1 MAYSQTRTMNPV
13 INELE
18 DVRAEFV
25 VKVYQHVML
34 AVGAFVAFET
44 ILFMTGIAQTFGEF
58 VFGGGGGTWLL
69 ILMGFMAGQFIVAQS
84 VANMDNPN
92 VQYAGLFGSAALYS
106 VLFSP
111 MLWYS
116 FRDGG
121 QDVAMAAVITLVG
134 FGGLSVIG
142 FVTRKDLSFMR
153 PIIMWAS
160 FAAMGA
166 IVISLFTSAQ
176 LGVWFSLAMIALS
189 GASILYQTQN
199 IVRRYPSWAHIAAAV
214 GLFSS
219 LMTMFYYVLRL
230 FSRR

>member
-84 VANMDNPN
+84 VANN
-92 VQYAGLFGSAALYS
+92 G
-106 VLFSP
+106 
-111 MLWYS
+111 
-116 FRDGG
+116 
-121 QDVAMAAVITLVG
+121 
-134 FGGLSVIG
+134 
-142 FVTRKDLSFMR
+142 
-153 PIIMWAS
+153 
-160 FAAMGA
+160 
-166 IVISLFTSAQ
+166 
-176 LGVWFSLAMIALS
+176 
-189 GASILYQTQN
+189 
-199 IVRRYPSWAHIAAAV
+199 
-214 GLFSS
+214 
-219 LMTMFYYVLRL
+219 
-230 FSRR
+230 